1 MAKIKSCL
9 FDLDG
14 VIVDTAKYHFLAWKR
29 LCNELGFDLNETE
42 NENLKGISRA
52 KSLEILLEKGK
63 VRLSEE
69 KREMYMERKNNWY
82 LEYVDEMSASE
93 ILPGTLHFLNLC
105 KEAGYHIALGSSSKN
120 ALRILEKINILELFD
135 AVIDGTKVS
144 KGKPDPQTFILGAE
158 ATKAHPSE
166 CVVFEDSIAG
176 IEAGIAG
183 GMYTVGIGNPKTL
196 ERANIVIPGF
206 ENVGLEIFEKL

>member
-1 MAKIKSCL
+1 MGNIKSCL

-14 VIVDTAKYHFLAWKR
+14 VIVDTAKYHYKAWKR
-29 LCNELGFDLNETE
+29 LCNELGFDLTIDE

-52 KSLEILLEKGK
+52 ESLDILLKKGN
-63 VRLSEE
+63 VRLSDE

-82 LEYVDEMSASE
+82 LEYVEQMSPGEA
-93 ILPGTLHFLNLC
+93 LPGSLDFLKAC
-105 KEAGYHIALGSSSKN
+105 KDAGYKVALGSSSKN
-120 ALRILEKINILELFD
+120 ALRILEKIDVLHLFD

-144 KGKPDPQTFILGAE
+144 KGKPDPQTFTLGAE

-183 GMYTVGIGNPKTL
+183 GMYTVGVGDPETL
-196 ERANIVIPGF
+196 ERANLVISGF
-206 ENVGLEIFEKL
+206 ENVGLEIFEKF

>member
-14 VIVDTAKYHFLAWKR
+14 VIVDTAKYHYLAWKR
-29 LCNELGFDLNETE
+29 LCNELGFDLTEAE
-42 NENLKGISRA
+42 NENLKGIDRT
-52 KSLEILLEKGK
+52 KSLDILLEKGD
-63 VRLSEE
+63 VSLSEE
-69 KREMYMERKNNWY
+69 KKKLYMARKNSWY
-82 LEYVDEMSASE
+82 LEYVDQMRSDE
-93 ILPGTLHFLNLC
+93 ILPGTLDFLNLC
-105 KEAGYHIALGSSSKN
+105 KEAGYKVALGSSSKN
-120 ALRILEKINILELFD
+120 ALRILEKINILDLFD

-176 IEAGIAG
+176 LEAGIAG
-183 GMYTVGIGNPKTL
+183 GMYTVGIGDPTTL
-196 ERANIVIPGF
+196 NRANIVIPGF